1 MLAEEEKK
9 LSEQEKKCSR
19 LIKDRDRR
27 IEDFLKQ
34 ADMKLESLRQSQDM
48 VQYDELAALP
58 APPLMKS
65 RLSEPAVHK

>member
-1 MLAEEEKK
+1 MGILAYPQEQYLNCFTCNFEKVKVMLAEEEKK

-34 ADMKLESLRQSQDM
+34 ADL
-48 VQYDELAALP
+48 
-58 APPLMKS
+58 
-65 RLSEPAVHK
+65 

>member
-1 MLAEEEKK
+1 MCPNFFLGQTNDFTAPFTEFGMLVTCNFEKVKVMLAEEEKK

-34 ADMKLESLRQSQDM
+34 ADL
-48 VQYDELAALP
+48 
-58 APPLMKS
+58 
-65 RLSEPAVHK
+65 